1 MILNFK
7 IAGTGA
13 ALPENE
19 VTNEALTRLVDT
31 SDEWIQSRTGIK
43 SRRVINGESLLDLA
57 ADAAKKALLM
67 AKAAIGEIDLI
78 ICATMQ
84 ADTVTP
90 SLACMVQ
97 KRLGAVCPAFDIN
110 AACTGFVYALDVAAG
125 YFARGRAKKALVI
138 AAECLSKH
146 VDWEDRGTCVLFGDG
161 AGAVVLEEG
170 DCLLSTTL
178 TADGNDEALVIA
190 GTQARYPGVKT
201 ESKKQAIHM
210 NGQEIYKFAV
220 NAITRDVKKVLNEAQ
235 IKVEDVKCF
244 FFHQANLRILEAAA
258 QKLGVAFEKLAVNI
272 QNVGNTSAA
281 SIPILLDEVT
291 RAGTLQ
297 KGDVI
302 VLCAFGGGLTTG
314 AACIRW

>member
-1 MILNFK
+1 MNFN
-7 IAGTGA
+7 ITGTGA

-19 VTNEALTRLVDT
+19 VTNAALTRLVDT

-43 SRRVINGESLLDLA
+43 SRRVMNEESLLDLA
-57 ADAAKKALLM
+57 ANAAKKALSM
-67 AKAAIGEIDLI
+67 ADVAIEEIDLI

-84 ADTVTP
+84 ADTITP

-97 KRLGAVCPAFDIN
+97 KRLGLVCPAFDIN
-110 AACTGFVYALDVAAG
+110 AACTGFIYALDAAAG

-146 VDWEDRGTCVLFGDG
+146 VDWEDRATCVLFGDG
-161 AGAVVLEEG
+161 AGAAVLEAGEG
-170 DCLLSTTL
+170 LLSTAM
-178 TADGNDEALVIA
+178 TADGNDKALVIA
-190 GTQARYPGVKT
+190 GTQSRYPGVQY
-201 ESKKQAIHM
+201 ENKKPVIHM

-220 NAITRDVKKVLNEAQ
+220 NAIVRDVKRVLDEAKV
-235 IKVEDVKCF
+235 KVEDVKCF
-244 FFHQANLRILEAAA
+244 FFHQANLRILETAA

-272 QNVGNTSAA
+272 QRVGNTSAA
-281 SIPILLDEVT
+281 SIPILLDEVN
-291 RAGTLQ
+291 RAGQLQ